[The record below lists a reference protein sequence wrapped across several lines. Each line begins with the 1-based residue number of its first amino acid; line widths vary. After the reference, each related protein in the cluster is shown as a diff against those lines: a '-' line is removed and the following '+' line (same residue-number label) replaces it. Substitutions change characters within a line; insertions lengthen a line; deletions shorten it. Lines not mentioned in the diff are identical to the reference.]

1 MAALILDTG
10 ALIAIDRGDR
20 RLGAMLHE
28 AARDRVDAVTSCVCV
43 AEAWRHPTR
52 QARLT
57 RALAGIIE
65 HPLDPDAARACGRLI
80 ARARTREI
88 ADSAVTLLAR
98 DDDLVLT
105 SDAGDI
111 EHLLD
116 INRTSARVQAV

>member
-28 AARDRVDAVTSCVCV
+28 TARHRVDAVTSCVCV
-43 AEAWRHPTR
+43 AEAWRHPSR

-65 HPLDPDAARACGRLI
+65 HPLDSDAARACGMLL

-88 ADSAVTLLAR
+88 ADAAVTVLAR
-98 DDDLVLT
+98 DGDLVLT

-116 INRTSARVQAV
+116 INRTSARVQPV